1 MEELNSIISQVFG
14 IKQDE
19 IKDDY
24 GPNNI
29 PRWDSL
35 SQLALVSAIEIHY
48 KVTLEIEEIFQIMTI
63 GDIRTVLEKK
73 LKENKES

>member
-14 IKQDE
+14 IKQDQ
-19 IKDDY
+19 IKDEY

-35 SQLALVSAIEIHY
+35 SQLALISAIETHY

-63 GDIRTVLEKK
+63 G
-73 LKENKES
+73 